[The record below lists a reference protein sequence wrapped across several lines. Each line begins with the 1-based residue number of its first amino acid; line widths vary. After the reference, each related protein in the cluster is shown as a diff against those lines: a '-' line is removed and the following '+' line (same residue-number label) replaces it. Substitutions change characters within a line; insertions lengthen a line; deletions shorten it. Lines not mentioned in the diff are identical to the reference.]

1 MAKLTEEDYA
11 QLENTKLGELKK
23 LVDDCVDDYLKAV
36 LKGMKL
42 PGTRA
47 RKKLLHARKTLIDE
61 IRKEIIE
68 KRKNV

>member
-11 QLENTKLGELKK
+11 KLEGSKLGELKK
-23 LVDDCVDDYLKAV
+23 LVDDCVDDYLKAT
-36 LKGMKL
+36 LKGMKQ

-47 RKKLLHARKTLIDE
+47 RKKLMHAKKTLIDE

-68 KRKNV
+68 KRG